1 MNEARRMIIHFFKRP
16 FNVRNTSVL
25 ILPETQTEQTMYEI
39 ILKSHNGLRWIM
51 LALLLFVIAR
61 SWSAFAGKKPFGKL
75 DNATGGALVGISHLQ
90 LLLGLI
96 LYFGLS
102 PVTEAAFADF
112 GAAMK
117 DKNLRF
123 YAVEHILTMFIAV
136 GLIQAG
142 RIVSKKATDDAQ
154 KFRKM
159 AIFTTGALILI
170 ISRMPHWRF

>member
-1 MNEARRMIIHFFKRP
+1 MMIYFLRQP
-16 FNVRNTSVL
+16 LNVRNTSVL
-25 ILPETQTEQTMYEI
+25 ILPETQTEQNMYEI

-61 SWSAFAGKKPFGKL
+61 SWNAFAGKKSYGKL
-75 DNATGGALVGISHLQ
+75 DNATGGALVGVAHLQ

-102 PVTEAAFADF
+102 PWTQQAFTDF
-112 GAAMK
+112 GEAMK
-117 DKNLRF
+117 DPKLRF
-123 YAVEHILTMFIAV
+123 YAVEHILTMIIAV

-142 RIVSKKATDDAQ
+142 RIVSKKATNDAQ

-170 ISRMPHWRF
+170 ISRMPHWKF

>member
-1 MNEARRMIIHFFKRP
+1 MFAKA
-16 FNVRNTSVL
+16 
-25 ILPETQTEQTMYEI
+25 
-39 ILKSHNGLRWIM
+39 KLRSLGNNDFPGSFIC
-51 LALLLFVIAR
+51 LCILFVI
-61 SWSAFAGKKPFGKL
+61 SKKPYGKL

-117 DKNLRF
+117 DKDLRF

-142 RIVSKKATDDAQ
+142 RIVSKKANDDAQ

-170 ISRMPHWRF
+170 ISRMPHWKF